1 MKDSFSSKQIGLLS
15 SAKKFCIEV
24 PNFSGIANM
33 GLGGALFG
41 VFLLSVL
48 VGDALAGT
56 DQKQGILATIWKWM
70 PLMFQGFMLNILV
83 SVLSMS
89 IGTVAGA
96 FLGLAQVSLY
106 APVRKIGWIVMQFFR
121 NAPWLVLVFFTISI
135 IPFQFPIAGHVIPFP
150 GWLKATIGLSL
161 PVMANTAEIFR
172 GGIQSI
178 PLAQWES
185 AESLAFSRTQTLLM
199 IIVPQCVKRMLPPW
213 MNLYAILTT
222 ATPLISLVGVDD
234 ALSLTRS
241 ALMAEGRSELLIPM
255 YAILLI
261 WFFLYCYPIAVWTVR
276 LERRFAVKI

>member
-1 MKDSFSSKQIGLLS
+1 MKDSISSKQAGLLS
-15 SAKKFCIEV
+15 NAQKFSIEV
-24 PNFSGIANM
+24 PHFSGFTNI

-41 VFLLSVL
+41 LFLLSVL

-56 DQKQGILATIWKWM
+56 DQKQGILATVWKWM
-70 PLMFQGFMLNILV
+70 PLMFQGFLLNLLV

-89 IGTVAGA
+89 IGTAAGV

-106 APVRKIGWIVMQFFR
+106 SPVRKSAWLLMQFFR
-121 NAPWLVLVFFTISI
+121 NAPWLVLVFFTITL
-135 IPFQFPIAGHVIPFP
+135 IPFEFRIAGHVIPFP
-150 GWLKATIGLSL
+150 GWLKATLGLSL

-185 AESLAFSRTQTLLM
+185 AESLAFSRTQTLRM